1 MAASNNETEDRR
13 LGDIFN
19 EAYNLYY
26 DFEKS
31 QLATNSSEFQVFSTP
46 FHMKHAFICLMRSWK
61 SRNVW
66 ACLRTRRVW

>member
-26 DFEKS
+26 DLEES
-31 QLATNSSEFQVFSTP
+31 QLATNSSEFQVTYTSIFLP
-46 FHMKHAFICLMRSWK
+46 FANETCFLNPVFRWK
-61 SRNVW
+61 
-66 ACLRTRRVW
+66 

>member
-31 QLATNSSEFQVFSTP
+31 QLATNSAEFQVTHDYFLQLCKLNLFVFTP
-46 FHMKHAFICLMRSWK
+46 MFSWK
-61 SRNVW
+61 
-66 ACLRTRRVW
+66 